1 MKPEFSK
8 PEIHEKIW
16 GKEIWIH
23 NSNQYCGKIL
33 DFKANH
39 YSSSHFHILKTE
51 TWFILSG
58 HLILEYIEN
67 GIKKDKTLLPNE
79 IVHIT
84 PGTIHKITAI
94 EDSKIIEVSTQH
106 IESDSIRII
115 PSGKLEDKS

>member
-1 MKPEFSK
+1 MKPEFLE
-8 PEIHEKIW
+8 PEIHEKTW

-33 DFKANH
+33 EFKANH
-39 YSSSHFHILKTE
+39 YSSSHFHLLKTE

-58 HLILEYIEN
+58 HLTLEYTDN
-67 GIKKDKTLLPNE
+67 GNRKEKTLLPNE
-79 IVHIT
+79 IVHII

-106 IESDSIRII
+106 MESDSVRITL
-115 PSGKLEDKS
+115 SGKIEN